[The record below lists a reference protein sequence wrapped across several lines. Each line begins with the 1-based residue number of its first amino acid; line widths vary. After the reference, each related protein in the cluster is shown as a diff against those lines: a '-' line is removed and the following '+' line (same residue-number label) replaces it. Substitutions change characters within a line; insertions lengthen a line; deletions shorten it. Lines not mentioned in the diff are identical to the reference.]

1 MERVYKNNI
10 ENEVNFFLGK
20 EVEHTPAFGLDT
32 LFVVGF
38 QTNESIEEMLKES
51 PNVKHIYF
59 GANQSFPKI
68 ESDHNVLII
77 WKYMIKFFLD
87 KDYWCT
93 LDFDVSCVEGITESG
108 LNEYRKFI
116 SMISVKIP
124 HIQLLN
130 YNATLKIDDID
141 FQYSNPGVWCHSVHN
156 LKDRNNFTDW
166 DQYKEDEI
174 K

>member
-1 MERVYKNNI
+1 MERIYKNNT
-10 ENEVNFFLGK
+10 NSEVNFFLGK
-20 EVEHTPAFGLDT
+20 EVEHTPAVGLNT
-32 LFVVGF
+32 LFVVGI
-38 QTNESIEEMLKES
+38 QSIESIEEMLKES
-51 PNVKHIYF
+51 LDIKHIYF

-68 ESDHNVLII
+68 DSTDKDWVI

-87 KDYWCT
+87 KDFWCT
-93 LDFDVSCVEGITESG
+93 LDFDVSCVEGVIESG
-108 LNEYRKFI
+108 LNEHRKFI

-130 YNATLKIDDID
+130 YNATLKVDDVD
-141 FQYSNPGVWCHSVHN
+141 FQYSNPGVWCHSIHS

-166 DQYKEDEI
+166 EQYKEDEI